1 MAHRTASLTAEVQ
14 LHEVLRLRLHRGALF
29 VRERYQTA
37 LRQIPELAYGG
48 IARELRDVFEDA
60 GDTPDVSLLHIEV
73 ERPRDGIL
81 AVGDRVEVRHH
92 AVDVRALDFVG
103 VLLEE
108 AVTEYTELARVGD
121 ELLDDEVVVLTGVRV
136 VAVVAQHVTS
146 REVLVARQRG
156 DPRKR
161 LAAAFHDELVEG
173 VARARRRRRSKHIDV
188 VRGQRR
194 VDLRPLR
201 IGIRHEL
208 LRAGGI
214 GNLFRER
221 EVDVT

>member
-60 GDTPDVSLLHIEV
+60 GDTPDVSLLHVEV

-92 AVDVRALDFVG
+92 AVDVRALDFVDRKSTR
-103 VLLEE
+103 LNSSHSQISY
-108 AVTEYTELARVGD
+108 AVFCL
-121 ELLDDEVVVLTGVRV
+121 
-136 VAVVAQHVTS
+136 
-146 REVLVARQRG
+146 
-156 DPRKR
+156 K
-161 LAAAFHDELVEG
+161 
-173 VARARRRRRSKHIDV
+173 KKKK
-188 VRGQRR
+188 
-194 VDLRPLR
+194 
-201 IGIRHEL
+201 
-208 LRAGGI
+208 
-214 GNLFRER
+214 
-221 EVDVT
+221 